1 MAMKKLLNAKEVSEL
16 LGTPESRVW
25 ELTRDNKIPHVVLG
39 KRQYR
44 YSEAKILEFLEQGG
58 NREEEPKVCSES
70 IANRSRRAPR

>member
-58 NREEEPKVCSES
+58 NREEEPTLS
-70 IANRSRRAPR
+70 ADNFGNRSRRRS